1 VRLIPR
7 DEKFFDLFAE
17 IGVRLTRCAELV
29 CELFAEPHRTAE
41 LVRNIKELEHEADDL
56 TRGVIERI
64 DKSFVTPID
73 REDIHLLASALDNV
87 VDLLD
92 GTARRVEM
100 FHITETKVAAQQL
113 AEVLLRAARQ
123 IEAGVGKMK
132 RPKDVSA
139 NSVAV
144 KALEEEGDA
153 IYHRAVGELF
163 AGTPDPLEVIK
174 WKEIY
179 DTLERAIDQCED
191 VANVIQ
197 SVALKNG

>member
-1 VRLIPR
+1 MRLIPR

-17 IGVRLTRCAELV
+17 LGVRITQSAKLV
-29 CELFAEPHRTAE
+29 CELFAHPERTAE
-41 LVRNIKELEHEADDL
+41 LVGRVKEVEHEADNI

-87 VDLLD
+87 IDLLD

-100 FHITETKVAAQQL
+100 FHITETKPAAQQL
-113 AEVLLRAARQ
+113 AQVLERAAGQ
-123 IEAGVGKMK
+123 IEHGVASMK
-132 RPKDVSA
+132 RPKEVTAS
-139 NSVAV
+139 SVAI

>member
-17 IGVRLTRCAELV
+17 LGVRISRSATLV
-29 CELFAEPHRTAE
+29 CELFDHPERTAE
-41 LVRNIKELEHEADDL
+41 LVAKVKEVEHEADNI

-87 VDLLD
+87 IDLLD

-100 FHITETKVAAQQL
+100 FHITECKPAAQQL
-113 AEVLLRAARQ
+113 ARVLERAAAQ
-123 IEAGVGKMK
+123 IEHGVSTMK
-132 RPKDVSA
+132 RPKEVAAS
-139 NSVAV
+139 SVAI
-144 KALEEEGDA
+144 KQLEEEGDA

-163 AGTPDPLEVIK
+163 AGTPEPLEVIK

>member
-7 DEKFFDLFAE
+7 DEKFFELFAE
-17 IGVRLTRCAELV
+17 IGVRLTRCAKLV
-29 CELFAEPHRTAE
+29 CELFSHPERTAE
-41 LVRNIKELEHEADDL
+41 LVAQIKVIEHEADDL
-56 TRGVIERI
+56 TRVVIERI

-100 FHITETKVAAQQL
+100 FHITTTNAAAQEL
-113 AEVLLRAARQ
+113 AGVLERAAVQ
-123 IEAGVGKMK
+123 IEQGVARMQ
-132 RPKDVSA
+132 RPKEVMA
-139 NSVAV
+139 NSAAV
-144 KALEEEGDA
+144 KVLEEEGDA
-153 IYHRAVGELF
+153 IYHRAVGQLF
-163 AGTPDPLEVIK
+163 AGTPDALEVIK

-179 DTLERAIDQCED
+179 DTLERTIDQCED

-197 SVALKNG
+197 SVAIKNS

>member
-17 IGVRLTRCAELV
+17 LGVRISRSATLV
-29 CELFAEPHRTAE
+29 CELFDHPERTAE
-41 LVRNIKELEHEADDL
+41 LVARVKEVEHEADNI

-87 VDLLD
+87 IDLLD

-100 FHITETKVAAQQL
+100 FHITECKPAAQQL
-113 AEVLLRAARQ
+113 AHVLERAAGQ
-123 IEAGVGKMK
+123 IEQ
-132 RPKDVSA
+132 
-139 NSVAV
+139 SVASMKKPKEV
-144 KALEEEGDA
+144 TASSVAIKQLEEEGDA

-163 AGTPDPLEVIK
+163 AGRPHPRQVIN
-174 WKEIY
+174 WNEF
-179 DTLERAIDQCED
+179 
-191 VANVIQ
+191 
-197 SVALKNG
+197 

>member
-7 DEKFFDLFAE
+7 DEKFFELFAE
-17 IGVRLTRCAELV
+17 IAVRLSRAATLV
-29 CELFAEPHRTAE
+29 CELFQHPERTSD
-41 LVRNIKELEHEADDL
+41 LVQRIKDIEHEADDL
-56 TRGVIERI
+56 MRAVVGRI

-92 GTARRVEM
+92 GAARRVEM
-100 FHITETKVAAQQL
+100 FHITETKPAAQEL
-113 AEVLLRAARQ
+113 ASVLERCAKQ
-123 IEAGVGKMK
+123 IEKGVATMQ
-132 RPKDVSA
+132 RPKEVDAS
-139 NSVAV
+139 SVAI
-144 KALEEEGDA
+144 KQLEEEGDA

-163 AGTPDPLEVIK
+163 AGTPDALQVIK

-179 DTLERAIDQCED
+179 DTLERAIDHCED

-197 SVALKNG
+197 SVAIKNS

>member
-7 DEKFFDLFAE
+7 DEKFFELFAE
-17 IGVRLTRCAELV
+17 IGVRLTRCAKLV
-29 CELFAEPHRTAE
+29 CELFAHPERTAE
-41 LVRNIKELEHEADDL
+41 LVGRIKEIEHEADNL
-56 TRGVIERI
+56 TRDVIERI
-64 DKSFVTPID
+64 DRSFVTPID

-87 VDLLD
+87 IDLLD

-100 FHITETKVAAQQL
+100 FHIRETKPAAQQL
-113 AEVLLRAARQ
+113 AQVLERAATQ
-123 IEAGVGKMK
+123 IEQGVGKMK
-132 RPKDVSA
+132 RPKEVA
-139 NSVAV
+139 ATSVAV
-144 KALEEEGDA
+144 KQLEEEGDA

>member
-1 VRLIPR
+1 MRLIPR
-7 DEKFFDLFAE
+7 DEKFFELFAE

-41 LVRNIKELEHEADDL
+41 LVRSIKELEHEADDL

-123 IEAGVGKMK
+123 IEQGVGKMK

>member
-1 VRLIPR
+1 MRLIPR
-7 DEKFFDLFAE
+7 DEKFFELFAD
-17 IGVRLTRCAELV
+17 IGVRLTRCAKLV
-29 CELFAEPHRTAE
+29 CELFAHPERTAE
-41 LVRNIKELEHEADDL
+41 LVGRIKEIEHEADNL
-56 TRGVIERI
+56 TRDVIERI
-64 DKSFVTPID
+64 DRSFVTPID

-87 VDLLD
+87 IDLLD

-100 FHITETKVAAQQL
+100 FHIRETKPAAQQL
-113 AEVLLRAARQ
+113 AQVLERAATQ
-123 IEAGVGKMK
+123 IEQGVGKMK
-132 RPKDVSA
+132 RPKEVA
-139 NSVAV
+139 ATSVAV
-144 KALEEEGDA
+144 KQLEEEGDA

>member
-1 VRLIPR
+1 MRLIPR

-17 IGVRLTRCAELV
+17 LGVRITRSAKLV
-29 CELFAEPHRTAE
+29 CELFAHPERTAE
-41 LVRNIKELEHEADDL
+41 LVARVKEVEHEADNI

-87 VDLLD
+87 IDLLD
-92 GTARRVEM
+92 GAARRVEM
-100 FHITETKVAAQQL
+100 FHITETKPAAQQL
-113 AEVLLRAARQ
+113 AQVLERAAGQ
-123 IEAGVGKMK
+123 IEHGVASMK
-132 RPKDVSA
+132 RPKDVTAS
-139 NSVAV
+139 SVAI
-144 KALEEEGDA
+144 KQLEEEGDA